1 MTKDNQRIQNRAT
14 KERKITNSTDMSWVD
29 VKNVHVACTKQHSW
43 HQCFKWKW
51 NAPSSVCWH
60 ARQVARTGNVG
71 SKQASFA
78 PKAEITHPLPLLDT
92 LISFFFFYFYFLFFS
107 RFGAAS
113 EVICYIPRP
122 FCPRFCEGKNK
133 SHINSLSSTTQPKPA
148 LLHSAA
154 LDPSISSDCIL
165 VWMSTISRFS
175 CTDPA
180 VRKLY
185 RCEEK
190 CNARHT
196 QKQGMGGRGQ
206 DLLEQ
211 TEGATEARWHQVR
224 RKYPL
229 KALADN
235 NMQQHF

>member
-1 MTKDNQRIQNRAT
+1 MKCPFI
-14 KERKITNSTDMSWVD
+14 
-29 VKNVHVACTKQHSW
+29 CLL
-43 HQCFKWKW
+43 
-51 NAPSSVCWH
+51 
-60 ARQVARTGNVG
+60 ARTAGG
-71 SKQASFA
+71 PHWQRWLKTSFLRTKGRDYT
-78 PKAEITHPLPLLDT
+78 PTSLTRHPYFFLFFLL
-92 LISFFFFYFYFLFFS
+92 FFVFFFS

-133 SHINSLSSTTQPKPA
+133 SHWNSLSSTTQPKPA

-154 LDPSISSDCIL
+154 LDSSVSSDCIL

-196 QKQGMGGRGQ
+196 QKQGMGSRGQ

-211 TEGATEARWHQVR
+211 TEGATEARWHQVW

-235 NMQQHF
+235 NMQQNF